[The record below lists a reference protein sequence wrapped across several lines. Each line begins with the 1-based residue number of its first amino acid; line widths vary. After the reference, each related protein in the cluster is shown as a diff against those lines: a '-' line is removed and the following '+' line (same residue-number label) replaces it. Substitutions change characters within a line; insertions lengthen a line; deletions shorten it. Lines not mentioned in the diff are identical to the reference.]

1 MKTGKIKPEDF
12 LTLTTA
18 QGLRVTLQSTID
30 LSRYLLESC
39 GFDYILTG
47 KMCQDPLEVYTII
60 IRNSTIL

>member
-18 QGLRVTLQSTID
+18 QELRVTLQSTID

-47 KMCQDPLEVYTII
+47 KMCQESLEV
-60 IRNSTIL
+60 